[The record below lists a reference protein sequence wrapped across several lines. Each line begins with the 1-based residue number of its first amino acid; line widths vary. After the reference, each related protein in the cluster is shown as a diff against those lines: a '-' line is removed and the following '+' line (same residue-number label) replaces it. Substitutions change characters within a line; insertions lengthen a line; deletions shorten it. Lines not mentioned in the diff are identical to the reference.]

1 MAGKL
6 CWHPQSNVFKSL
18 RDSLNNHLS
27 NDFKVSLTPFDSNS
41 LGTGTVAQKLTAN
54 FIHKVDLIKVLFSI

>member
-27 NDFKVSLTPFDSNS
+27 HGFKASLTPFDTLSNS
-41 LGTGTVAQKLTAN
+41 LGTGTAA
-54 FIHKVDLIKVLFSI
+54 